1 MVSPQLRQHSLEQA
15 LEPLAQQAEWLVVV
29 GICEPALIEAACAC
43 PGPVLAVLPH
53 PTSLERLEEQWSGP
67 WPPQL
72 QMAELLLGAEPGE
85 CAWFHFND
93 QRLNGTTPFEQLQ
106 PTHPNLK
113 LERVELRRQSTLAQL
128 LERWEPT
135 EDDRGMLVVAESC
148 AALLEPAG
156 EALQRL
162 QSLALIPQAHTGS
175 ASGLAS
181 WDGNDADQQLS
192 APLDRCLQRSW
203 LVRRLSPQPE
213 SEQWPEALIW
223 QRDNQLRFRTTIMA
237 ERDALITERDGLQA
251 ERDGLLSERDQSTT
265 ELNQLQGER
274 DALQGERDT
283 LVTERDGL
291 QANLVA
297 KEDRLNRINQELD
310 VILHLIDT
318 AE

>member
-1 MVSPQLRQHSLEQA
+1 MAGDRGHLR
-15 LEPLAQQAEWLVVV
+15 
-29 GICEPALIEAACAC
+29 AC
-43 PGPVLAVLPH
+43 PNRSSLRLPWAGVGGPLPH

-72 QMAELLLGAEPGE
+72 QLAELLLGAEPGE

-106 PTHPNLK
+106 LSHPNLK

-156 EALQRL
+156 AALQRL
-162 QSLALIPQAHTGS
+162 QSLVLIPQAHTGS

-192 APLDRCLQRSW
+192 APLDRCLQQSW

-213 SEQWPEALIW
+213 PEQGPEALIW
-223 QRDNQLRFRTTIMA
+223 QRDNQLRFRTTILA

-251 ERDGLLSERDQSTT
+251 
-265 ELNQLQGER
+265 
-274 DALQGERDT
+274 
-283 LVTERDGL
+283 
-291 QANLVA
+291 NLEA
-297 KEDRLNRINQELD
+297 REEQLNRINQELD
-310 VILHLIDT
+310 EILHLIDT
-318 AE
+318 AEQSTNPEITPAPEQPSEVQ

>member
-1 MVSPQLRQHSLEQA
+1 MVSPQLRQHPLEQA

-93 QRLNGTTPFEQLQ
+93 QRRNGTTPFEQLQ

-113 LERVELRRQSTLAQL
+113 LERLELRRQSTLAQL

-192 APLDRCLQRSW
+192 APLDRCLQQSW
-203 LVRRLSPQPE
+203 LVRHLSPQPE
-213 SEQWPEALIW
+213 PEQGPEALIW
-223 QRDNQLRFRTTIMA
+223 QRDNQLRFRSTILA
-237 ERDALITERDGLQA
+237 ERDALITERDA
-251 ERDGLLSERDQSTT
+251 
-265 ELNQLQGER
+265 LQGER
-274 DALQGERDT
+274 DALRSERDA
-283 LVTERDGL
+283 LITECDGL
-291 QANLVA
+291 QAKLA
-297 KEDRLNRINQELD
+297 AREEQHIRINQEID
-310 VILHLIDT
+310 EILHLIDT
-318 AE
+318 AEQSTTPEVKPTPAQPSEAQ